1 MTTDVGFLQIQIFV
15 YVPIEGKR
23 LLILDLQQKLPFE
36 LMKIKHSK
44 NKTLFNAGKTKE
56 GRSPN
61 KII

>member
-36 LMKIKHSK
+36 LMKIKHLK
-44 NKTLFNAGKTKE
+44 IKTLFNAGIVEERRNPYKV
-56 GRSPN
+56 
-61 KII
+61 I

>member
-1 MTTDVGFLQIQIFV
+1 MTTDVEFLQKQISVFA
-15 YVPIEGKR
+15 PIEGR
-23 LLILDLQQKLPFE
+23 WLLILDLQQKLPFE